1 MIIECLFTEA
11 SAMTGENVEEVFNK
25 LTSTLLYKIDSGD
38 IPEDIVTPPKSNM
51 SSSQGNVNLGS

>member
-1 MIIECLFTEA
+1 
-11 SAMTGENVEEVFNK
+11 MTGENVEEVFNK

-51 SSSQGNVNLGS
+51 SSGQGNVNLGS